1 MEKKEVPKPPV
12 ENEDVDGVPKAGV
25 ELGVKKDGV
34 VDGVPKAG
42 VDDGVPKAGVEDGVP
57 KAPKGEDDD

>member
-1 MEKKEVPKPPV
+1 MEKKEVPKPPE

-42 VDDGVPKAGVEDGVP
+42 VDDGVPKA
-57 KAPKGEDDD
+57 PKGEDDD